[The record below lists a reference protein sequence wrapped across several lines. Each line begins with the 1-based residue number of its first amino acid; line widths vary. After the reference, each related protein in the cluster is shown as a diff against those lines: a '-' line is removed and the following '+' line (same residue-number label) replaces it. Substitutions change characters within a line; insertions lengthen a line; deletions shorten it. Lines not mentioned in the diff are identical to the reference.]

1 MTEALLPESAIHFL
15 TKDIVSVER
24 LDLLLFL
31 YRNAKRWSGAQK
43 LSAELEMPADAVQ
56 SHLEHLSARN
66 LLDVQI
72 AESVIF
78 CYKPG
83 SEELAR
89 LVEAIAGAYYHHRD
103 AVVAVLTRQQ
113 ATDSA
118 RLFADAFNLRK
129 GKRNG

>member
-1 MTEALLPESAIHFL
+1 VTEALLPEGVIHFL
-15 TKDIVSVER
+15 TNDITSVER
-24 LDLLLFL
+24 LDVLLFL
-31 YRNAKRWSGAQK
+31 HRHAKRWWSAQK
-43 LSAELEMPADAVQ
+43 LSGELEMPADSVQ

-72 AESVIF
+72 AEAVVF

-89 LVEAIAGAYYHHRD
+89 TVEDVAGTYYHHRD
-103 AVVAVLTRQQ
+103 AVVAALTRQQ
-113 ATDSA
+113 AIDSA

-129 GKRNG
+129 GKGNG

>member
-15 TKDIVSVER
+15 TNDIVSVER

-31 YRNAKRWSGAQK
+31 YRNAKRWWGAQK
-43 LSAELEMPADAVQ
+43 LSTELEMPADAVQ

-83 SEELAR
+83 SEELSR
-89 LVEAIAGAYYHHRD
+89 LVEAVASTYYHHRD
-103 AVVAVLTRQQ
+103 AVVTVLTQKQ
-113 ATDSA
+113 TTDSA
-118 RLFADAFNLRK
+118 RLFAEAFHFRK
-129 GKRNG
+129 GRRNG